1 MTRSAAQAGPTK
13 RLDRQGI
20 RDNLAGY
27 AFISAFI
34 LLYVVFTL
42 YPLIQGFI
50 ISFTEWNIVG
60 EKKFVGLANYVRL
73 LKDKKFWEA
82 LWHTFEFLIYS
93 TPVMIIGSF
102 LFAVMVNSNLLK
114 GKALFRAVFFS
125 PNVLTVSIITY
136 MWSVLL
142 DPYAGLINE
151 GLKMIGLLGPERS
164 SQIFWLKDKNIVWW
178 SITIITFW
186 WTMGYNMILYLA
198 SMQNISDSLYESAA
212 LDGAN
217 GWQMMRHITIPSL
230 KRIHA
235 TLLFLQIIAS
245 FKVFGQTFLVTQ
257 GGPAGRTKAFIQYIY
272 ETAFQ
277 RFYMGDG
284 SAGAFL
290 LFVIIFAVSFLQ
302 MKLMDK
308 AND

>member
-1 MTRSAAQAGPTK
+1 MIGENTTIRKSKSGRSQI
-13 RLDRQGI
+13 I
-20 RDNLAGY
+20 RDNLTGY
-27 AFISAFI
+27 AFISVFI
-34 LLYVVFTL
+34 LLYVIFTL
-42 YPLIQGFI
+42 YPLIQGFF
-50 ISFTEWNIVG
+50 ISFNDWNIVG
-60 EKKFVGLANYVRL
+60 AKKFVGLDNYIRL
-73 LKDKKFWEA
+73 LNDKKFWQA
-82 LWHTFEFLIYS
+82 LLHTFEFLIYS

-102 LFAVMVNSNLLK
+102 LIAVLINSQLLK

-136 MWSVLL
+136 MWLVIL
-142 DPYAGLINE
+142 DPYAGLINS
-151 GLKMIGLLGPERS
+151 GLKSLGLLGADRS
-164 SQIFWLKDKNIVWW
+164 NQIFWLKDKNIVWW
-178 SITIITFW
+178 SVTMITFW

-198 SMQNISDSLYESAA
+198 SMQNISDSLYESAS

-217 GWQMMRHITIPSL
+217 GWQKMIYITIPSL

-245 FKVFGQTFLVTQ
+245 FKVFGQTFLVTG
-257 GGPAGRTKAFIQYIY
+257 GGPAGRTKALIQYIY
-272 ETAFQ
+272 EVAFQ

-290 LFVIIFAVSFLQ
+290 LFIIIFFVSFIQ
-302 MKLMDK
+302 MKLMDH